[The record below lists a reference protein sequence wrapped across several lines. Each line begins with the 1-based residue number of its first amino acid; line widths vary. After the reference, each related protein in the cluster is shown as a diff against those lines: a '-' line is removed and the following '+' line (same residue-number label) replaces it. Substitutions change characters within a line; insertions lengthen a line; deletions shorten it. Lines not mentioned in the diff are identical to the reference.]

1 MQMGVQCGAC
11 TSELPMSWAGW
22 PREEIK
28 WIRISFPD
36 NMNND
41 GEKNR
46 EGTVAYLSPPLL
58 GIRQYY
64 QMQLLLPGW
73 LADREITDGF
83 LQ

>member
-1 MQMGVQCGAC
+1 MMGRKTGKALWLIC
-11 TSELPMSWAGW
+11 P
-22 PREEIK
+22 P
-28 WIRISFPD
+28 
-36 NMNND
+36 
-41 GEKNR
+41 
-46 EGTVAYLSPPLL
+46 PPLL